1 MGYVGD
7 EQYLSSKGKKTIE
20 NLYKQLIK
28 KCGAK
33 SVKISKK
40 LPSMKLYENVPKV
53 NIVESKK
60 MDSLVQT
67 NYNLI
72 DLEGENIYK
81 LNNVIFEAEKTIL
94 SDEIAANEE
103 INVLCEYLKKNKNIN
118 ITLLG
123 TTAKDGNIKDRV
135 KLSTDRAQVIAE
147 MMYNMGI
154 EKSRITVIGLGF
166 ENDFHINEY
175 DENGNFVDA
184 IAQNNRGCYFS
195 NSESSYIKGL
205 LK

>member
-1 MGYVGD
+1 
-7 EQYLSSKGKKTIE
+7 
-20 NLYKQLIK
+20 
-28 KCGAK
+28 
-33 SVKISKK
+33 
-40 LPSMKLYENVPKV
+40 
-53 NIVESKK
+53 
-60 MDSLVQT
+60 
-67 NYNLI
+67 
-72 DLEGENIYK
+72 
-81 LNNVIFEAEKTIL
+81 
-94 SDEIAANEE
+94 
-103 INVLCEYLKKNKNIN
+103 
-118 ITLLG
+118 
-123 TTAKDGNIKDRV
+123 
-135 KLSTDRAQVIAE
+135 